1 MNGSD
6 DEEIAAAGF
15 TPEPVKRPVDQV
27 RVSLVE
33 AIATGRLRPGDRL
46 PSELEQARGFKVSR
60 AAVREALRT
69 LADVGLISTVQGRG
83 GGSFVN
89 RIDSAPVERNL
100 SEAMRLLLHVDAI
113 NVAELL
119 EARRA
124 LEGTCARLAATRRA
138 TRHLTAM
145 AEVLEQA
152 RDDALPAGA
161 WLDLDIRFHRAVAR
175 SAENRVLIVPLAALH
190 AIVQPRLNETIMPL
204 LSRAQINAEH
214 QAIYE
219 AIRGRDTRAATAA
232 IDRHLDHLERLYRET
247 GVLTRAADG
256 SA

>member
-1 MNGSD
+1 MKGSE
-6 DEEIAAAGF
+6 DERNAGAGF

-60 AAVREALRT
+60 AAVREALRS
-69 LADVGLISTVQGRG
+69 LADVGLISTMQGRG

-124 LEGTCARLAATRRA
+124 LEGRARASRRHGV
-138 TRHLTAM
+138 R
-145 AEVLEQA
+145 
-152 RDDALPAGA
+152 PA
-161 WLDLDIRFHRAVAR
+161 I
-175 SAENRVLIVPLAALH
+175 
-190 AIVQPRLNETIMPL
+190 
-204 LSRAQINAEH
+204 
-214 QAIYE
+214 
-219 AIRGRDTRAATAA
+219 
-232 IDRHLDHLERLYRET
+232 
-247 GVLTRAADG
+247 
-256 SA
+256 